1 MKKLFRFLG
10 FKESEKEEIQK
21 EGRRCLIELEKKYN
35 LDLNLFY
42 EKNCLKKILILKY
55 SSEKFYYRDIASLN
69 KVTYGIYEKLCIDG
83 DCVEKFTFIPN
94 PNKPNKE
101 DGLEEY
107 RVDSLEIAVK
117 YVSDYLKNKAE
128 LEKEKEEELKLK
140 EIEKIKTLPELKM

>member
-1 MKKLFRFLG
+1 MNIIFKFLG
-10 FKESEKEEIQK
+10 FKESEKEEVK
-21 EGRRCLIELEKKYN
+21 LERNLSLIKLLEKKYKVFLLTSYVVN
-35 LDLNLFY
+35 DSI
-42 EKNCLKKILILKY
+42 KIEIIR
-55 SSEKFYYRDIASLN
+55 FNDIFDNAGCITSTAY
-69 KVTYGIYEKLCIDG
+69 TYGIYEKLCIDG

-101 DGLEEY
+101 DGREEY
-107 RVDSLEIAVK
+107 KVDSLETAVK